1 MEKSVTHATMHPMIL
16 TLEIEK
22 VVSGIY
28 RAHAFGAS
36 VEVSKP
42 EEYPTIAD
50 AICGEAQAVPD
61 GFAHFMEVRYA
72 GFSSGTDVIQNLPA
86 RAEEIADR
94 LVALVAEAHRLS

>member
-1 MEKSVTHATMHPMIL
+1 MIL

-22 VVSGIY
+22 VVAGIY
-28 RAHAFGAS
+28 RAHALSAG
-36 VEVSKP
+36 VEVTKP
-42 EEYPTIAD
+42 MEYSTIAE
-50 AICGEAQAVPD
+50 AIRGESQAVPE

-94 LVALVAEAHRLS
+94 LVALAAEEQRLAGQ

>member
-1 MEKSVTHATMHPMIL
+1 MIL

-28 RAHAFGAS
+28 RAHALNAD
-36 VEVSKP
+36 VEVTEP
-42 EEYPTIAD
+42 MEYCTIAE
-50 AICGEAQAVPD
+50 AIRGEAQAVPE

-86 RAEEIADR
+86 RAGEIADR
-94 LVALVAEAHRLS
+94 LVALAAEEHRLAGQ

>member
-1 MEKSVTHATMHPMIL
+1 MIL

-22 VVSGIY
+22 VVPGVY
-28 RAHAFGAS
+28 RAHALSAD
-36 VEVSKP
+36 VEVTEP
-42 EEYPTIAD
+42 MEYSTIAE
-50 AICGEAQAVPD
+50 AIRGEAQSVPK

-94 LVALVAEAHRLS
+94 LVALAAEEHRLAGQ